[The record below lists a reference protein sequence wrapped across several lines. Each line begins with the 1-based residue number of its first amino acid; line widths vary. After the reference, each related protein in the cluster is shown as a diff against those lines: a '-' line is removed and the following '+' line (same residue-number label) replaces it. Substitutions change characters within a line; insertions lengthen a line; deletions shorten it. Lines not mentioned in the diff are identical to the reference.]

1 MTEWLNTSVLVSSVL
16 GSLVAGGL
24 LLTAKPF
31 WWKWVNNEAVSKGI
45 KAWFPFAVLLF
56 LLIGSVSYLNY
67 INRSHIPPFHPSLT
81 EEEAAAARSECM
93 MKALEATAAI
103 DIYGR
108 DRAAAQY
115 YGACLAS
122 KGFEWNNPRTVTP

>member
-24 LLTAKPF
+24 LLTAKPL
-31 WWKWVNNEAVSKGI
+31 WWNWVTNEAVSKGI

-56 LLIGSVSYLNY
+56 LLIGSASYLNY
-67 INRSHIPPFHPSLT
+67 VNRSHIPPFHPSLT

-108 DRAAAQY
+108 DRASSSILRRLLGKQ
-115 YGACLAS
+115 GIRV
-122 KGFEWNNPRTVTP
+122 E